1 MKSKIYIEFREEK
14 INKDNDNDLSP
25 CICKIHH
32 FNCPR
37 AKDRC

>member
-14 INKDNDNDLSP
+14 INKDNDLSP